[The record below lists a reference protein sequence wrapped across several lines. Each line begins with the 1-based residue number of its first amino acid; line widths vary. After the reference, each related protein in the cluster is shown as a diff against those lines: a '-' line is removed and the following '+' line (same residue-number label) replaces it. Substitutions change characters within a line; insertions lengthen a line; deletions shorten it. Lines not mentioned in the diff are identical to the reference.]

1 MQVAARMLSIVI
13 GLSRVVLGGGE
24 RPTART
30 FRTRWKLSY
39 RLKVSALE
47 FSEVEVGERRLRI

>member
-1 MQVAARMLSIVI
+1 MQVAARIRSRVI

-30 FRTRWKLSY
+30 FRTRWKLSH
-39 RLKVSALE
+39 RSETSALVI
-47 FSEVEVGERRLRI
+47 SVVEAGRRNL